1 VDGWRVDIVIVYWGI
16 VMDKQVVFITGA
28 SRGIGEACVKK
39 FVGEGWRVAGFY
51 KQSDVVDSEDV
62 KYFQMD
68 VENPDSIKEAFNR
81 AYNEM
86 GRIDCL
92 VNNVGKFGESGLVN
106 YTPEVMDFVYRV
118 NERST
123 YLCTQAV
130 LNWLKKGSVVNLSS
144 TAGQVGSSDPVYA
157 AAKAAVAAFTKS
169 MAKALAPDVRVNCV
183 APGVVDTDM
192 LRDYYDEEK
201 MEKRRKEILLGEI
214 AKPEYVASG
223 IYFLASNEAKHITGA
238 CLDINGGYVLR

>member
-1 VDGWRVDIVIVYWGI
+1 
-16 VMDKQVVFITGA
+16 
-28 SRGIGEACVKK
+28 
-39 FVGEGWRVAGFY
+39 
-51 KQSDVVDSEDV
+51 
-62 KYFQMD
+62 
-68 VENPDSIKEAFNR
+68 
-81 AYNEM
+81 
-86 GRIDCL
+86 
-92 VNNVGKFGESGLVN
+92 
-106 YTPEVMDFVYRV
+106 
-118 NERST
+118 
-123 YLCTQAV
+123 
-130 LNWLKKGSVVNLSS
+130 
-144 TAGQVGSSDPVYA
+144 
-157 AAKAAVAAFTKS
+157 

>member
-1 VDGWRVDIVIVYWGI
+1 MSKATDII
-16 VMDKQVVFITGA
+16 KAATA
-28 SRGIGEACVKK
+28 E
-39 FVGEGWRVAGFY
+39 VGY
-51 KQSDVVDSEDV
+51 SEIPANSN
-62 KYFQMD
+62 KT
-68 VENPDSIKEAFNR
+68 
-81 AYNEM
+81 
-86 GRIDCL
+86 
-92 VNNVGKFGESGLVN
+92 KFGVWAGLN
-106 YTPEVMDFVYRV
+106 
-118 NERST
+118 
-123 YLCTQAV
+123 
-130 LNWLKKGSVVNLSS
+130 
-144 TAGQVGSSDPVYA
+144 A